1 MIDALWR
8 VALRAAYLLLRFH
21 YALFHPRVHGALVV
35 VRHGDELLVL
45 RNSYRRAWSLPGG
58 GVRRGEAGRE
68 AARRELREEIG
79 LTVEADRLA
88 PTLQVDLEWE
98 GKQDHVELFELRVE
112 ARPALSIDRREVVET
127 RFLPVAEA
135 LALELIPPARRAL
148 QHAAGAGEAPR
159 PAG

>member
-1 MIDALWR
+1 VIDALWR
-8 VALRAAYLLLRFH
+8 LGLRLAYLLVRLH
-21 YALFHPRVHGALVV
+21 YALLHPRVHGALVV
-35 VRHGDELLVL
+35 LRHGGEVLVL

-79 LTVEADRLA
+79 LPVEAGRLA
-88 PTLQVDLEWE
+88 PTLEVDLVWE
-98 GKQDHVELFELRVE
+98 GKRDHVELFELRLE
-112 ARPALSIDRREVVET
+112 ARPPLAIDGREVVEV

-148 QHAAGAGEAPR
+148 QHAAETGGA
-159 PAG
+159 AGG